1 MSSLAGSGTAHLRG
15 EDALLSVRDLVV
27 EYPTKGGVVQ
37 AVSKVSFDVLPGE
50 TLGIVGESGCGK
62 STTGRA
68 VLRLDRLT
76 SGQITFAGERIEGVG
91 ERRMRELRRSIQMIF
106 QDPVAS
112 LNPRRSVKD
121 IVVEGLAVARAPAS
135 ERATVSASVLGQVGL
150 DGDRFADML
159 PRQLSGGQAQR
170 VAIGRA
176 LALHPRLL
184 ICDEPVSALDV
195 SVQAQILN
203 LIEELKAEFD
213 LTVVFIAH
221 DLGVVRAVSDDVLV
235 MYLGKVCEFGD
246 SDLVYD
252 QPAHPYTRALL
263 DSVPLTDPER
273 GFTGPALEGDL
284 PSPLSPPTGCRFRTR
299 CPLAEERCASEEPEI
314 REVRPGQYVACHFP
328 LTSPLAESA
337 AAAAATEVATP
348 VTATLT
354 ETTPDA
360 TEPPASE
367 LTVTTPEATKPPVTE
382 EPSVTEPAAAKSVTA
397 EPAATEPVTAEPVA
411 AEPVAGK
418 PAASEPA
425 VAAAKLTP
433 GEPATATAAEP
444 TAVESKVAESK
455 VAKPK
460 VAKPKVAKPVVAE
473 PTLATSVT
481 AEPALAKAAAAPA
494 TTGDEAAAADDQA
507 ADDQAAD
514 DQAADDQAAGD
525 PPTVE
530 SAVGEQTATATEAST
545 TPTTDESVAAG
556 TAAVPTPA
564 TDDPATAETATT
576 PSGTAAPASTEPPT
590 ATATTEQATD
600 AGDPPTV
607 ETTVSDDADGSAAG
621 ETKKTSGG
629 TTA

>member
-397 EPAATEPVTAEPVA
+397 EPVA

-444 TAVESKVAESK
+444 TAVESKVAE
-455 VAKPK
+455 PK

-494 TTGDEAAAADDQA
+494 TTGDEAA
-507 ADDQAAD
+507 AAD

>member
-1 MSSLAGSGTAHLRG
+1 MAGSGTAHLRG

-299 CPLAEERCASEEPEI
+299 CPLAEERCAAEEPEI

-367 LTVTTPEATKPPVTE
+367 LTATAPEATEPPVTE
-382 EPSVTEPAAAKSVTA
+382 EPPVAEPAATKSVTA
-397 EPAATEPVTAEPVA
+397 EPAAT
-411 AEPVAGK
+411 
-418 PAASEPA
+418 
-425 VAAAKLTP
+425 KLTP

-444 TAVESKVAESK
+444 TAVESKVAE
-455 VAKPK
+455 
-460 VAKPKVAKPVVAE
+460 PVVAE
-473 PTLATSVT
+473 PAPATSVT

-494 TTGDEAAAADDQA
+494 TTAPASTGDEAAAADDQA
-507 ADDQAAD
+507 AV
-514 DQAADDQAAGD
+514 D

-530 SAVGEQTATATEAST
+530 SAAGEQTATEAST
-545 TPTTDESVAAG
+545 KPTTDESVAAG

-564 TDDPATAETATT
+564 TDDPATAETAAT

-607 ETTVSDDADGSAAG
+607 ETTVSDDVDGGAAG

>member
-1 MSSLAGSGTAHLRG
+1 MAGSGTAHLRG
-15 EDALLSVRDLVV
+15 EDALLSVRELVV

-76 SGQITFAGERIEGVG
+76 SGEITFAGERIEGVG

-121 IVVEGLAVARAPAS
+121 IVVEGLAVARAPAA
-135 ERATVSASVLGQVGL
+135 ERATTSASVLAQVGL

-299 CPLAEERCASEEPEI
+299 CPLAEERCAAEEPEI

-337 AAAAATEVATP
+337 AAAAATEVVTP
-348 VTATLT
+348 VTVTLT

-367 LTVTTPEATKPPVTE
+367 LTATTPEATKPPVAE
-382 EPSVTEPAAAKSVTA
+382 EPPVTEP
-397 EPAATEPVTAEPVA
+397 
-411 AEPVAGK
+411 
-418 PAASEPA
+418 
-425 VAAAKLTP
+425 AAAKLTP
-433 GEPATATAAEP
+433 GEPAAATAAEP
-444 TAVESKVAESK
+444 TAVESKVAE
-455 VAKPK
+455 
-460 VAKPKVAKPVVAE
+460 PVVAE
-473 PTLATSVT
+473 PASATSVT
-481 AEPALAKAAAAPA
+481 AEPVLAKAAAAPA
-494 TTGDEAAAADDQA
+494 TTAPASTGDEAAAV
-507 ADDQAAD
+507 
-514 DQAADDQAAGD
+514 DDQAAGD

-530 SAVGEQTATATEAST
+530 SAAGEQTATEAST
-545 TPTTDESVAAG
+545 KPTTDESVAAG

-576 PSGTAAPASTEPPT
+576 PSGTAAPASAEPPT

-607 ETTVSDDADGSAAG
+607 ETTVSDDVDGSADG